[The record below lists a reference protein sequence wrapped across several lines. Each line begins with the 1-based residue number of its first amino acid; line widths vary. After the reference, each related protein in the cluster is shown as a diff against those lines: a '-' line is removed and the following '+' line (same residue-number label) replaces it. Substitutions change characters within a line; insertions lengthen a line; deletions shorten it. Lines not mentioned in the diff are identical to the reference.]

1 LEKNYYQ
8 DLRSKLLPLFL
19 IGSIGGFL
27 SGVLGIGGGVVFV
40 PLLTYF
46 TNEDFK
52 INTGISSMAVIFV
65 ATTSSITYISNGQ
78 TFSIYILYL
87 IIGGIIGGYLGSKLT
102 ITLDTNTLQR
112 IFSLLLLGVSYRMMF
127 TQDFSSQYEENI
139 FLYLLIG
146 IFSGILSGLLGIG
159 GGVVRI
165 PLLIFFGG
173 LGNLAA
179 QGFSLVAT
187 VPTALTAAYTKLK
200 NDREFAKRGSI
211 VGISGI
217 LGSIIGGNLAFN
229 IQQEFLNTSFSIF
242 LLLVSINM
250 LIKTFK

>member
-1 LEKNYYQ
+1 M
-8 DLRSKLLPLFL
+8 LPLFI

-46 TNEDFK
+46 TDQDFK
-52 INTGISSMAVIFV
+52 INTGISSMAVVFV

-78 TFSIYILYL
+78 SFSINILYL
-87 IIGGIIGGYLGSKLT
+87 IFGGILGGYLGSKLT
-102 ITLDTNTLQR
+102 FQLDTKTLQR
-112 IFSLLLLGVSYRMMF
+112 IFAILLLVVSYKMIS
-127 TQDFSSQYEENI
+127 TSGYSSQYEGNI
-139 FLYLLIG
+139 FLYLFIG
-146 IFSGILSGLLGIG
+146 VFSGILSGLLGIG
-159 GGVVRI
+159 GGIVRI

-173 LGNLAA
+173 LGNLPA
-179 QGFSLVAT
+179 QGFSLIAT
-187 VPTALTAAYTKLK
+187 VPTALMAAYTKLK

-217 LGSIIGGNLAFN
+217 LGSVLGGNLAFKLP
-229 IQQEFLNTSFSIF
+229 QEFLNTSFAIF

-250 LIKTFK
+250 LVKTSR

>member
-1 LEKNYYQ
+1 MF
-8 DLRSKLLPLFL
+8 SLFI
-19 IGSIGGFL
+19 IGSIGGLL
-27 SGVLGIGGGVVFV
+27 SGILGIGGGVVFV

-46 TNEDFK
+46 TDQDFK
-52 INTGISSMAVIFV
+52 VNTGISSMAVVFV

-87 IIGGIIGGYLGSKLT
+87 ILGGIIGGYLGSKLT
-102 ITLDTNTLQR
+102 FSLDTKTLQR
-112 IFSLLLLGVSYRMMF
+112 IFAILLLIVSYRMISNSGY
-127 TQDFSSQYEENI
+127 SSRFEENI
-139 FLYLLIG
+139 LLYVLIG

-159 GGVVRI
+159 GGIVRI

-179 QGFSLVAT
+179 QGFSLIAT

-200 NDREFAKRGSI
+200 NDKEFAKRGSV

-217 LGSIIGGNLAFN
+217 MGSVLGGNLAFS
-229 IQQEFLNTSFSIF
+229 IPQEILNTSFAVF
-242 LLLVSINM
+242 LLLVSVNM
-250 LIKTFK
+250 LFKNAK

>member
-1 LEKNYYQ
+1 MF
-8 DLRSKLLPLFL
+8 SLFI
-19 IGSIGGFL
+19 IGSIGGLL
-27 SGVLGIGGGVVFV
+27 SGILGIGGGVVFV

-46 TNEDFK
+46 TDQDFK
-52 INTGISSMAVIFV
+52 VNTGISSMAVVFV

-87 IIGGIIGGYLGSKLT
+87 ILGGIIGGYLGSKLT
-102 ITLDTNTLQR
+102 FSLDTKTLQR
-112 IFSLLLLGVSYRMMF
+112 IFAILLLIVSYRMISNSGY
-127 TQDFSSQYEENI
+127 SSRFEENI
-139 FLYLLIG
+139 LLYVLIG

-159 GGVVRI
+159 GGIVRI

-179 QGFSLVAT
+179 QGFSLIAT

-200 NDREFAKRGSI
+200 NDKEFAKRGSI

-217 LGSIIGGNLAFN
+217 MGSVIGGNLAFS
-229 IQQEFLNTSFSIF
+229 IPQEILNTSFAVF
-242 LLLVSINM
+242 LLLVSVNM
-250 LIKTFK
+250 LFKNAK

>member
-1 LEKNYYQ
+1 MF
-8 DLRSKLLPLFL
+8 PLFL

-46 TNEDFK
+46 TDQDFK
-52 INTGISSMAVIFV
+52 TNIGISSMAVVFV

-78 TFSIYILYL
+78 TFTSYIIYL
-87 IIGGIIGGYLGSKLT
+87 ILGGIIGGYLGSKLT
-102 ITLDTNTLQR
+102 FSLDTKILQR
-112 IFSLLLLGVSYRMMF
+112 IFALLLVVVSYRMMF
-127 TQDFSSQYEENI
+127 AEGFSARYEENI

-159 GGVVRI
+159 GGIVRI

-179 QGFSLVAT
+179 QGFSLIAT

-200 NDREFAKRGSI
+200 NDREFAKRGCI

-217 LGSIIGGNLAFN
+217 LGSIIGGNLAFDLP
-229 IQQEFLNTSFSIF
+229 QELLNTSFSIF

-250 LIKTFK
+250 LLKTTK

>member
-1 LEKNYYQ
+1 M
-8 DLRSKLLPLFL
+8 
-19 IGSIGGFL
+19 IGSLGGFL

-46 TNEDFK
+46 TNQDFK
-52 INTGISSMAVIFV
+52 INTGISSMAVVFV
-65 ATTSSITYISNGQ
+65 ATTSSVIYISNGQ

-102 ITLDTNTLQR
+102 FSLETKTLQR
-112 IFSLLLLGVSYRMMF
+112 IFAVLLLVVSYRMIF
-127 TQDFSSQYEENI
+127 STGFSSKYEENI
-139 FLYLLIG
+139 VLYLLIG
-146 IFSGILSGLLGIG
+146 IFSGVLSGLLGIG
-159 GGVVRI
+159 GGIVRI

-173 LGNLAA
+173 LGNLTA
-179 QGFSLVAT
+179 QGFSLITT

-217 LGSIIGGNLAFN
+217 VGSIIGGNLAFRLP
-229 IQQEFLNTSFSIF
+229 QEFLNTSFAVF
-242 LLLVSINM
+242 LILVSLNM
-250 LIKTFK
+250 LVKTSK

>member
-1 LEKNYYQ
+1 
-8 DLRSKLLPLFL
+8 LFSL
-19 IGSIGGFL
+19 FIIGSIGGLL
-27 SGVLGIGGGVVFV
+27 SGILGIGGGVVFV

-46 TNEDFK
+46 TDQDFK
-52 INTGISSMAVIFV
+52 VNTGISSMAVVFV

-87 IIGGIIGGYLGSKLT
+87 ILGGIIGGYLGSKLT
-102 ITLDTNTLQR
+102 FSLDTKTLQR
-112 IFSLLLLGVSYRMMF
+112 IFAILLLIVSYRMISNSGY
-127 TQDFSSQYEENI
+127 SSRFEENI
-139 FLYLLIG
+139 LLYVLIG

-159 GGVVRI
+159 GGIVRI

-179 QGFSLVAT
+179 QGFSLIAT

-200 NDREFAKRGSI
+200 NDKEFAKRGSI

-217 LGSIIGGNLAFN
+217 MGSVLGGNLAFS
-229 IQQEFLNTSFSIF
+229 IPQEILNTSFAVF
-242 LLLVSINM
+242 LLLVSVNM
-250 LIKTFK
+250 LFKNAK

>member
-1 LEKNYYQ
+1 
-8 DLRSKLLPLFL
+8 L
-19 IGSIGGFL
+19 IGSLGGFL

-46 TNEDFK
+46 TNQDFK
-52 INTGISSMAVIFV
+52 INTGISSMAVVFV
-65 ATTSSITYISNGQ
+65 ATTSSVIYISNGQ

-102 ITLDTNTLQR
+102 FSLETKTLQR
-112 IFSLLLLGVSYRMMF
+112 IFAVLLLVVSYRMIF
-127 TQDFSSQYEENI
+127 STGFSSKYEENI
-139 FLYLLIG
+139 VLYLLIG
-146 IFSGILSGLLGIG
+146 IFSGVLSGLLGIG
-159 GGVVRI
+159 GGIVRI

-173 LGNLAA
+173 LGNLTA
-179 QGFSLVAT
+179 QGFSLITT

-217 LGSIIGGNLAFN
+217 VGSIIGGNLAFRLP
-229 IQQEFLNTSFSIF
+229 QEFLNTSFAVF
-242 LLLVSINM
+242 LILVSLNM
-250 LIKTFK
+250 LVKTSK

>member
-1 LEKNYYQ
+1 MF
-8 DLRSKLLPLFL
+8 PLFL

-46 TNEDFK
+46 TDQDFK
-52 INTGISSMAVIFV
+52 NNTGISSMAVDFV

-78 TFSIYILYL
+78 TFTSYIIYL
-87 IIGGIIGGYLGSKLT
+87 ILGGIIGGYLGSKLT
-102 ITLDTNTLQR
+102 FSLDTKILQR
-112 IFSLLLLGVSYRMMF
+112 IFALLLVVVSYRMMF
-127 TQDFSSQYEENI
+127 AEGFSARYEENI

-159 GGVVRI
+159 GGIVRI

-179 QGFSLVAT
+179 QGFSLIAT

-200 NDREFAKRGSI
+200 NDREFAKRGCI

-217 LGSIIGGNLAFN
+217 LGSVIGGNLAFDLP
-229 IQQEFLNTSFSIF
+229 QELLNTSFSIF

-250 LIKTFK
+250 LLKTTK

>member
-1 LEKNYYQ
+1 MF
-8 DLRSKLLPLFL
+8 PLFL
-19 IGSIGGFL
+19 IGSVGGFL

-46 TNEDFK
+46 TDQDFK
-52 INTGISSMAVIFV
+52 TNTGISSMAVVFV

-78 TFSIYILYL
+78 TFSNYIIYL
-87 IIGGIIGGYLGSKLT
+87 ILGGIIGGYLGSKLT
-102 ITLDTNTLQR
+102 FTLDTNTLQR
-112 IFSLLLLGVSYRMMF
+112 IFAFLLLIVSYRMMF
-127 TQDFSSQYEENI
+127 AEGFSARYEENI

-159 GGVVRI
+159 GGIVRI

-179 QGFSLVAT
+179 QGFSLIAT

-200 NDREFAKRGSI
+200 NDREFAKRGCI

-229 IQQEFLNTSFSIF
+229 LPQELLNTSFAIF

-250 LIKTFK
+250 VVKTTK

>member
-1 LEKNYYQ
+1 MF
-8 DLRSKLLPLFL
+8 SLFI
-19 IGSIGGFL
+19 IGSIGGLL
-27 SGVLGIGGGVVFV
+27 SGILGIGGGVVFV

-46 TNEDFK
+46 TDQDFK
-52 INTGISSMAVIFV
+52 VNTGISSMAVVFV

-87 IIGGIIGGYLGSKLT
+87 ILGGIIGGYLGSKLT
-102 ITLDTNTLQR
+102 FSLDTKTLQR
-112 IFSLLLLGVSYRMMF
+112 IFAILLLIVSYRMISNSGY
-127 TQDFSSQYEENI
+127 SSRFEENI
-139 FLYLLIG
+139 LLYVLIG

-159 GGVVRI
+159 GGIVRI

-179 QGFSLVAT
+179 QGFSLIAT

-200 NDREFAKRGSI
+200 NDKEFAKRGSI

-217 LGSIIGGNLAFN
+217 MGSVLGGNLAFS
-229 IQQEFLNTSFSIF
+229 IPQEILNTSFAVF
-242 LLLVSINM
+242 LLLVSVNM
-250 LIKTFK
+250 LFKNAK

>member
-1 LEKNYYQ
+1 
-8 DLRSKLLPLFL
+8 LFSL
-19 IGSIGGFL
+19 FIIGSIGGLL
-27 SGVLGIGGGVVFV
+27 SGILGIGGGVVFV

-46 TNEDFK
+46 TDQDFK
-52 INTGISSMAVIFV
+52 VNTGISSMAVVFV

-87 IIGGIIGGYLGSKLT
+87 ILGGIIGGYLGSKLT
-102 ITLDTNTLQR
+102 FSLDTKTLQR
-112 IFSLLLLGVSYRMMF
+112 IFAILLLIVSYRMISNSGY
-127 TQDFSSQYEENI
+127 SSRFEENI
-139 FLYLLIG
+139 LLYVLIG

-159 GGVVRI
+159 GGIVRI

-179 QGFSLVAT
+179 QGFSLIAT

-200 NDREFAKRGSI
+200 NDKEFAKRGSV

-217 LGSIIGGNLAFN
+217 MGSVLGGNLAFS
-229 IQQEFLNTSFSIF
+229 IPQEILNTSFAVF
-242 LLLVSINM
+242 LLLVSVNM
-250 LIKTFK
+250 LFKNAK

>member
-1 LEKNYYQ
+1 M
-8 DLRSKLLPLFL
+8 
-19 IGSIGGFL
+19 IGSLGGFL

-46 TNEDFK
+46 TNQDFK
-52 INTGISSMAVIFV
+52 INTGISSMAVVFV
-65 ATTSSITYISNGQ
+65 ATTSSVIYISNGQ

-102 ITLDTNTLQR
+102 FSLETKTLQR
-112 IFSLLLLGVSYRMMF
+112 IFAVLLLVVSYRMIF
-127 TQDFSSQYEENI
+127 STGFSSKYEENI
-139 FLYLLIG
+139 VLYLLIG
-146 IFSGILSGLLGIG
+146 IFSGVLSGLLGIG
-159 GGVVRI
+159 GGIVRI

-173 LGNLAA
+173 LGNLTA
-179 QGFSLVAT
+179 QGFSLITT

-217 LGSIIGGNLAFN
+217 VGSIL
-229 IQQEFLNTSFSIF
+229 
-242 LLLVSINM
+242 M
-250 LIKTFK
+250 